1 MALLK
6 LNISKTVHLK
16 DKVTIEH

>member
-1 MALLK
+1 M
-6 LNISKTVHLK
+6 